1 MEDLMRSQQVENIL
15 EVAGDLFLE
24 FGFVNTRVSD
34 IAARSEIST
43 ASIYKAFRSKD
54 TLYCAVLAHG
64 IEKLKILARPSAL
77 EGDPVSELWKACD
90 HYQKLCAS
98 PLFRDLIR
106 APVEHTSIPISFR
119 RVMCRQL
126 RSALEQM
133 CMPALK
139 ACANAGVLDPLRVKE
154 AFRLLSAYIEH
165 QTIWY
170 GLFISA
176 TARKSVEKVRIADEA
191 VRIVLAAYPSKIGEA
206 FDLSDVVVQSA

>member
-90 HYQKLCAS
+90 HYQKLCVS

-119 RVMCRQL
+119 RMMCRQL

-139 ACANAGVLDPLRVKE
+139 ACATGGVLDPRRVKE

>member
-90 HYQKLCAS
+90 HYQKLCVS

-119 RVMCRQL
+119 RMMCRQL
-126 RSALEQM
+126 RSSLEQM

-139 ACANAGVLDPLRVKE
+139 ACATGGVLDPRRVKE

>member
-90 HYQKLCAS
+90 HYQKLCVS

-119 RVMCRQL
+119 RMMCRQL

-139 ACANAGVLDPLRVKE
+139 ACATGGVLDPRRVKE

-206 FDLSDVVVQSA
+206 FDLSDAVVQSA